1 MSIYRP
7 STRGSSQWSFCVAR
21 RGIECA
27 HVLGSLKNG
36 IRCSKLR
43 VRVVQSLAWTG
54 RADCR
59 PVLKTGRLRWTLAG
73 AERPAITDD
82 GAAGGL
88 SAAARP
94 AALKEDYRHA

>member
-21 RGIECA
+21 REIKRA
-27 HVLGSLKNG
+27 HVFDSLKNG

-43 VRVVQSLAWTG
+43 VRVVQGLAWTG

-82 GAAGGL
+82 GAAGDL

-94 AALKEDYRHA
+94 APLKDHRHA